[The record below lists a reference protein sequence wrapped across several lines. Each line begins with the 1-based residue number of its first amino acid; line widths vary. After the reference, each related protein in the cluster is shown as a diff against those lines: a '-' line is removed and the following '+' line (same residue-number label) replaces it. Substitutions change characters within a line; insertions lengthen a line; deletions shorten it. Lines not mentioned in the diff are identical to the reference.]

1 MVDKRVKI
9 QLNKVVEFV
18 VGRQRPT
25 ITTTTTEKTTI
36 TVKMAA
42 ASADSLP
49 DVFQLQERL
58 KEDLRAVLNKVETR
72 SI

>member
-1 MVDKRVKI
+1 
-9 QLNKVVEFV
+9 
-18 VGRQRPT
+18 
-25 ITTTTTEKTTI
+25 
-36 TVKMAA
+36 MAA

-49 DVFQLQERL
+49 DVFQLQEGL